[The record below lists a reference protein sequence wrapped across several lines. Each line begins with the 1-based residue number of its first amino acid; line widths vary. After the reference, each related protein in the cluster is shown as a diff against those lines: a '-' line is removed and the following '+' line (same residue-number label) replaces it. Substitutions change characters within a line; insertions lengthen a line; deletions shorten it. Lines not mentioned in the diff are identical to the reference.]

1 MQLFGSLKS
10 RDPGDVFAEVMVLH
24 PTSHFMCSLSH
35 TAHKAAAEARIRV
48 SVVGLS
54 AELYVLKYMCDCC
67 EGTYTVASDGEHLKQ
82 LLHMHIPGPPSDKE
96 QPTVAPFIQ
105 MGFPSKLR
113 SSLPM

>member
-1 MQLFGSLKS
+1 LS
-10 RDPGDVFAEVMVLH
+10 RA
-24 PTSHFMCSLSH
+24 
-35 TAHKAAAEARIRV
+35 AHKAAAEARIRV

-67 EGTYTVASDGEHLKQ
+67 EGTYTVASDGLEHLKQ